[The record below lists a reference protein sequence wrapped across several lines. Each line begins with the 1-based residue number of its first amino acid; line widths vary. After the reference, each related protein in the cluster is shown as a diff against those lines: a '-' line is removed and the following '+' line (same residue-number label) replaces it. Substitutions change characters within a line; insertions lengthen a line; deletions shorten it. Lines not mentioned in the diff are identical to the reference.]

1 MARPK
6 KDNSNDEPVCNDD
19 LSDIVNLIKKD
30 FGKNSDVGLA
40 CDEPDDTEFVSTG
53 SKVLDLCIH
62 SEGLPIDGKI
72 TELLGLFSS
81 GKSLILQMLIA
92 NAQKKYDAIGILVDR
107 ESAFT
112 KKRGEQLG
120 ILTDKLIYIGPK
132 DVPTITDAMQ
142 FICISIEKIREKFP
156 TRKIIVGIDSIAA
169 FDKAGKV
176 KIKKD
181 SDGNETET
189 ITESKTDMGRRAKD
203 VHSALRK
210 ALNYLDR
217 NTSFII
223 LNQITYMPG
232 IMYGNPQTS
241 TSGEGSKY
249 YSSTRIRLEQGKKIV
264 DKNRGGEVVGQYIKC
279 EIIKS
284 RLDAAHRKCEIP
296 FHYREGIPYYGGYL
310 RLLAERGIIKTTTK
324 TGENAYKEFL
334 YKDVRFKE
342 GQEKLVLEKFPELL
356 YEKYPDWGS
365 NEGSITTS
373 DEDEITADD

>member
-1 MARPK
+1 MKVK
-6 KDNSNDEPVCNDD
+6 KEESPQSEPTNDND
-19 LSDIVNLIKKD
+19 LKSIVALIKKD
-30 FGKNSDVGLA
+30 FNKNSDVGLA
-40 CDEPDDTEFVSTG
+40 CDAPDDIDFVSTG

-62 SEGLPIDGKI
+62 SEGLPINGKI

-120 ILTDKLIYIGPK
+120 ISTDQLIYIGPK

-156 TRKIIVGIDSIAA
+156 TRKIIVGLDSIAA

-176 KIKKD
+176 KVKKD
-181 SDGNETET
+181 SDGNETEV

-210 ALNYLDR
+210 ALNYLDQ
-217 NTSFII
+217 NTTFIL

-232 IMYGNPQTS
+232 VMYGNPQTS

-249 YSSTRIRLEQGKKIV
+249 YSSTRIRLEQGKKII

-296 FHYREGIPYYGGYL
+296 FYYKEGIPYYGGYL
-310 RLLAERGIIKTTTK
+310 RLLAERGIIETNTK
-324 TGENAYKEFL
+324 KGENAYKEFI
-334 YKDVRFKE
+334 YKDVKFKD
-342 GQEKLVLEKFPELL
+342 GQEMLVLEKFPELL
-356 YEKYPDWGS
+356 FNVYPDYDVNS
-365 NEGSITTS
+365 EP
-373 DEDEITADD
+373 EQEE